1 MKSLRNGA
9 SQPLSVGSSN
19 ESLEVRIDKMVHG
32 GEGLGRLPSGPV
44 VFVSGALPGELVRA
58 RVYGKRKG
66 VYHARAEEVLEASPD
81 RVTPPCDGEKQCTGA
96 TWPFIAYPAQ
106 LRLKQEILLDTLR
119 RIGGMEPK
127 RPLPILP
134 SPKTDHYR
142 LRTQFNVRAEKGKQ
156 RFGFFRQGS
165 YSLIEV
171 EDAFLIYPLI
181 NRTLTAI
188 RTLADL
194 LPPLIEAHIN
204 ASPAGEVHVI
214 LFGAGDSLK
223 PLDAFLAALQKA
235 VPEVIGITG
244 FAKKRKAFTLGKSI
258 LNLEVDGLSLKATE
272 GNFFQVNW
280 DQNLN
285 MVRTVLDLAAPA
297 PHENVLDLYC
307 GIGNFSLPLA
317 KRCAKVIGIESG
329 YGAIE
334 DAKKNAVLNNITN
347 TEFIADDLQK
357 GLKQLIDRKQ
367 KADVIVLDPPRA
379 GATLKTLE
387 RILAFVPRKI
397 VYVSCNPSTLARD
410 LKLFHL
416 FGFRLDRLQPVDM
429 FPWTYHIECVA
440 EMVREE

>member
-1 MKSLRNGA
+1 MTSLRIEG
-9 SQPLSVGSSN
+9 SQPSSSGSFT
-19 ESLEVRIDKMVHG
+19 ESLDVRIEKMVYG

-66 VYHARAEEVLEASPD
+66 VFHAVAQEILEPSPD
-81 RVTPPCDGEKQCTGA
+81 RVVPPCNGEKQCTGA

-106 LRLKQEILLDTLR
+106 LRLKEEILLDTLR
-119 RIGGMEPK
+119 RTGGMEPK
-127 RPLPILP
+127 QPLPIIP

-142 LRTQFNVRAEKGKQ
+142 LRTQFTVRSEKGSQ
-156 RFGFFRQGS
+156 RLGFFRQGS
-165 YSLIEV
+165 YSLVEV
-171 EDAFLIYPLI
+171 EDAFLIHPLI
-181 NRTLTAI
+181 NRTLSAI
-188 RTLADL
+188 RKLVDL
-194 LPPLIEAHIN
+194 LPPLLEVHIN
-204 ASPAGEVHVI
+204 ASPAGEVHLL
-214 LFGAGDSLK
+214 LFGAEDVFR
-223 PLDAFLAALQKA
+223 PQDAFFAGLQEA

-244 FAKKRKAFTLGKSI
+244 FAKKKTAFSLGRNTMTLDVER
-258 LNLEVDGLSLKATE
+258 LTLHATE

-280 DQNLN
+280 DQNRN
-285 MVRTVLDLAAPA
+285 MVRTVLDLAGLTGN
-297 PHENVLDLYC
+297 ETVLDLYC

-317 KRCAKVIGIESG
+317 KRAGKVIGIESG
-329 YGAIE
+329 YSAIE
-334 DAKKNAVLNNITN
+334 DAKKNAQFNNIKN
-347 TEFIADDLQK
+347 AEFIADDLQK
-357 GLKQLIDRKQ
+357 GLKPLLERKL
-367 KADVIVLDPPRA
+367 KAEVIVLDPPRA

-410 LKLFHL
+410 LKFFHL